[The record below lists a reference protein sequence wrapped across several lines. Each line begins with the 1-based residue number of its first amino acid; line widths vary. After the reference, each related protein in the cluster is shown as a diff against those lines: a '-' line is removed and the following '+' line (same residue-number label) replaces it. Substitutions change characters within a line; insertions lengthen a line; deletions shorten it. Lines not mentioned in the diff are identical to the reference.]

1 MPVILESSHAGIF
14 VLLPSIRTA
23 TFCAINADAE
33 NKLSDRTKIKKQHLY
48 FRI

>member
-33 NKLSDRTKIKKQHLY
+33 NKVKRPNKN
-48 FRI
+48 